1 MVPCQLVVCSVEG
14 ESHQSKS
21 FKISTRKDCLQIVL
35 VKLQIVFDEIA
46 NCFGEIANYFGE
58 TANCFGEIANCF

>member
-35 VKLQIVFDEIA
+35 VKLQIILVKLQIIFDEIA
-46 NCFGEIANYFGE
+46 NCFGE
-58 TANCFGEIANCF
+58 TANCFGEITN